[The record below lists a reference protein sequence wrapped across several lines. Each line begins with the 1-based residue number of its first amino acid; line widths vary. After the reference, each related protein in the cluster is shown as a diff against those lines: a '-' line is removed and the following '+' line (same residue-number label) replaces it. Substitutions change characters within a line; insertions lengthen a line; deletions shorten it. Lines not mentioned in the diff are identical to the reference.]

1 LNAIKAR
8 QAKIKQQKKEA
19 ELIQLI
25 HKERVERRKRILKQ
39 RKEAKRLIRE
49 QDEAKLEGE
58 NKQNENYS
66 QFYGRIK

>member
-49 QDEAKLEGE
+49 HEEAKLEGE
-58 NKQNENYS
+58 NRQNENYS